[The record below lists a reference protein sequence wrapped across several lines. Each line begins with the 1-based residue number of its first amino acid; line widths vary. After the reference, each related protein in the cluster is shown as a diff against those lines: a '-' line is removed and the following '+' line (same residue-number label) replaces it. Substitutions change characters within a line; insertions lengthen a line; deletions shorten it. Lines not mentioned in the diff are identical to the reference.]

1 MIYYY
6 GTELSPN
13 QIETA
18 EGFLICKNVP
28 IARTGMQEYT
38 ARDLMLDGDPERM
51 IKVNRYEADVF
62 EPAALAS
69 FEGKPVT
76 DGHPPEEVEPANFAS
91 YAKGHIQ
98 RVRREGDFM
107 VADLYINDPILINDV
122 RNGIKREVSCGY
134 ICEYTVCGDGYK
146 QSKIRGNHVAVVP
159 RGRAGH
165 EVAIK
170 DESPVKGGDI
180 MGKLTKELLKV
191 FGAATKDASSEEIE
205 KMAATTAAVLDAAPA
220 ETAPEAEPTATVA
233 SVSERLSASERPQ
246 GGRESQDA
254 QDVMVERAPKGDDL
268 GTKLDELLAMVREL
282 AKKNDR
288 EEKMDRKLTDES
300 DLDEMIEKLSGGE
313 EIEKE
318 DAVTIPAE
326 EMEDACRN
334 MDAVEILRRVR
345 PAVAAIKDKND
356 RARVTDALI
365 SSIRGNDVEAI
376 LSATKDA
383 AMKNANSNNPQK
395 AVEEQQ
401 KLYNSR
407 NPHKKDQ

>member
-51 IKVNRYEADVF
+51 IKVNRYETDVF
-62 EPAALAS
+62 EPAAMAS

-134 ICEYTVCGDGYK
+134 ICEYTADGDGYK

-220 ETAPEAEPTATVA
+220 ETAPEAEPTA
-233 SVSERLSASERPQ
+233 
-246 GGRESQDA
+246 
-254 QDVMVERAPKGDDL
+254 DVMVERAPKGDDL

-313 EIEKE
+313 QIEKE

-383 AMKNANSNNPQK
+383 AMKNANSYNPQK

-407 NPHKKDQ
+407 NPHKKEQ

>member
-6 GTELSPN
+6 GTEISPN

-51 IKVNRYEADVF
+51 IKVNRYETDVF

-107 VADLYINDPILINDV
+107 VADLYINDLILINDV

-134 ICEYTVCGDGYK
+134 ICEYTADGDGYK

-180 MGKLTKELLKV
+180 MGKFTKELLKV

-220 ETAPEAEPTATVA
+220 EKAPEAEPTAN
-233 SVSERLSASERPQ
+233 
-246 GGRESQDA
+246 DA

-268 GTKLDELLAMVREL
+268 GTKMDELLSLMHEL
-282 AKKNDR
+282 VKKNDR
-288 EEKMDRKLTDES
+288 EEKMNRKLTDES

-313 EIEKE
+313 QIEKE

-376 LSATKDA
+376 LSATKDT
-383 AMKNANSNNPQK
+383 AMKNANSYNPQK

>member
-6 GTELSPN
+6 GTEISPN

-51 IKVNRYEADVF
+51 IKVNRYETDVF

-134 ICEYTVCGDGYK
+134 ICEYTADGDGYK

-180 MGKLTKELLKV
+180 MGKFTKELLKV

-220 ETAPEAEPTATVA
+220 EKAPEAEPTAN
-233 SVSERLSASERPQ
+233 
-246 GGRESQDA
+246 DA

-268 GTKLDELLAMVREL
+268 GTKMDELLSLMHEL
-282 AKKNDR
+282 VKKNDR
-288 EEKMDRKLTDES
+288 EEKMNRKLTDES

-313 EIEKE
+313 QIEKE

-383 AMKNANSNNPQK
+383 AMKNANSYNPQK

>member
-6 GTELSPN
+6 GTEISPN

-38 ARDLMLDGDPERM
+38 ARDFMLDGDPERM
-51 IKVNRYEADVF
+51 IKVNRYETDVF

-134 ICEYTVCGDGYK
+134 ICEYTADGDGYK

-180 MGKLTKELLKV
+180 MGKFTKELLKV

-220 ETAPEAEPTATVA
+220 EKAPEAEPTAN
-233 SVSERLSASERPQ
+233 
-246 GGRESQDA
+246 DA

-268 GTKLDELLAMVREL
+268 GTKMDELLSLMHEL
-282 AKKNDR
+282 VKKNDR

-313 EIEKE
+313 QIEKE

-383 AMKNANSNNPQK
+383 AMKNANSYNPQK

>member
-6 GTELSPN
+6 GTEISPN

-134 ICEYTVCGDGYK
+134 ICEYTADGDGYK

-220 ETAPEAEPTATVA
+220 ETAPEAEPTA
-233 SVSERLSASERPQ
+233 
-246 GGRESQDA
+246 
-254 QDVMVERAPKGDDL
+254 DVMVERAPKGDDL

-313 EIEKE
+313 QIEKE

-383 AMKNANSNNPQK
+383 AMKNANSYNPQK

>member
-6 GTELSPN
+6 GTDLSPN

-51 IKVNRYEADVF
+51 IKVNRYETDVF

-134 ICEYTVCGDGYK
+134 ICEYTADGDGYK

-191 FGAATKDASSEEIE
+191 FGAATKDASSEEID

-220 ETAPEAEPTATVA
+220 ETAPEAEPTAN
-233 SVSERLSASERPQ
+233 
-246 GGRESQDA
+246 DA

-268 GTKLDELLAMVREL
+268 GTKLDEAISLLHEL
-282 AKKNDR
+282 VKKETE
-288 EEKMDRKLTDES
+288 EEKKLTDES

-407 NPHKKDQ
+407 NQHKKEQ

>member
-6 GTELSPN
+6 GTEISPN

-28 IARTGMQEYT
+28 IARTGMQEYA

-134 ICEYTVCGDGYK
+134 ICEYTADGDGYK

-191 FGAATKDASSEEIE
+191 FGAATKDASSEEID

-220 ETAPEAEPTATVA
+220 ETAPEAEPTAN
-233 SVSERLSASERPQ
+233 
-246 GGRESQDA
+246 DA

-268 GTKLDELLAMVREL
+268 GTKMDELLSLMHEL
-282 AKKNDR
+282 VKKNDR

-313 EIEKE
+313 QIEKE

-376 LSATKDA
+376 LFATKDA
-383 AMKNANSNNPQK
+383 AMKNANSYNPQK

>member
-62 EPAALAS
+62 EPAAMAS

-134 ICEYTVCGDGYK
+134 ICEYTADGDGYK

-191 FGAATKDASSEEIE
+191 FGAATKDASSEEID

-220 ETAPEAEPTATVA
+220 ETAPEAEPTAN
-233 SVSERLSASERPQ
+233 
-246 GGRESQDA
+246 DA

-376 LSATKDA
+376 LFATKDA
-383 AMKNANSNNPQK
+383 AMKNANSYNPQK

>member
-134 ICEYTVCGDGYK
+134 ICEYTADGDGYK

-191 FGAATKDASSEEIE
+191 FGAATKDASSEEID

-220 ETAPEAEPTATVA
+220 ETAPEAEPTAN
-233 SVSERLSASERPQ
+233 
-246 GGRESQDA
+246 DA

-268 GTKLDELLAMVREL
+268 GTKLDEAISLLHEL
-282 AKKNDR
+282 VKKETE
-288 EEKMDRKLTDES
+288 EEKKLTDES

-313 EIEKE
+313 QIEKE

>member
-6 GTELSPN
+6 GTEISPN

-28 IARTGMQEYT
+28 IARTGMQEYA

-134 ICEYTVCGDGYK
+134 ICEYTADGDGYK

-191 FGAATKDASSEEIE
+191 FGTATKDASSEEID

-220 ETAPEAEPTATVA
+220 EMAPEAEPTA
-233 SVSERLSASERPQ
+233 
-246 GGRESQDA
+246 
-254 QDVMVERAPKGDDL
+254 DVMVERAPKGDDL

-383 AMKNANSNNPQK
+383 AMKNANSYNPQK

>member
-6 GTELSPN
+6 GNEISPN

-51 IKVNRYEADVF
+51 IKVNRYETDVF

-134 ICEYTVCGDGYK
+134 ICEYTADGDGYK

-191 FGAATKDASSEEIE
+191 FGAATKDASSEEID

-220 ETAPEAEPTATVA
+220 ETAPEAEPTAN
-233 SVSERLSASERPQ
+233 
-246 GGRESQDA
+246 DA

-268 GTKLDELLAMVREL
+268 GTKMDELLSLMHEL
-282 AKKNDR
+282 VKKNDR

-313 EIEKE
+313 QIEKE

-383 AMKNANSNNPQK
+383 AMKNANSYNPQK

-407 NPHKKDQ
+407 NPHKKEQ

>member
-6 GTELSPN
+6 GTEISPN

-28 IARTGMQEYT
+28 IARTGMQEYA

-51 IKVNRYEADVF
+51 IKVNRYETDVF

-107 VADLYINDPILINDV
+107 VADLYINDPVLINDV

-134 ICEYTVCGDGYK
+134 ICEYTADGDGYK

-170 DESPVKGGDI
+170 DESPVKGGDN
-180 MGKLTKELLKV
+180 MGKFTKELLKV
-191 FGAATKDASSEEIE
+191 FGGCTKDASIEEID
-205 KMAATTAAVLDAAPA
+205 KMAATAAAVLDAAPA
-220 ETAPEAEPTATVA
+220 ETAPEAEPTAN
-233 SVSERLSASERPQ
+233 
-246 GGRESQDA
+246 DA

-268 GTKLDELLAMVREL
+268 GTKMDELLSLMHEL
-282 AKKNDR
+282 VKKNDR

-313 EIEKE
+313 QIEKE

-365 SSIRGNDVEAI
+365 SSICGNDVEAV

-407 NPHKKDQ
+407 NPHKKEQ

>member
-6 GTELSPN
+6 GTEISPN

-51 IKVNRYEADVF
+51 IKVNRYETDVF
-62 EPAALAS
+62 EPAVLAS

-134 ICEYTVCGDGYK
+134 ICEYTADGDGYK

-220 ETAPEAEPTATVA
+220 ETAPEAEPTAN
-233 SVSERLSASERPQ
+233 
-246 GGRESQDA
+246 DA

-268 GTKLDELLAMVREL
+268 GTKMDELLSLMHEL
-282 AKKNDR
+282 VKKNDR

-313 EIEKE
+313 QIEKE

-383 AMKNANSNNPQK
+383 AMKNANSYNPQK

>member
-6 GTELSPN
+6 GTEISPN

-51 IKVNRYEADVF
+51 IKVNRYETDVF

-134 ICEYTVCGDGYK
+134 ICEYTADGDGYK

-220 ETAPEAEPTATVA
+220 ETAPEAEPTAN
-233 SVSERLSASERPQ
+233 
-246 GGRESQDA
+246 DA

-268 GTKLDELLAMVREL
+268 GTKMDELLSLMHEL
-282 AKKNDR
+282 VKKNDR

-313 EIEKE
+313 QIEKE

-383 AMKNANSNNPQK
+383 AMKNANSYNPQK

>member
-28 IARTGMQEYT
+28 IARTGMQEYA

-134 ICEYTVCGDGYK
+134 ICEYTADGDGYK

-191 FGAATKDASSEEIE
+191 FGAATKDASSEEID

-220 ETAPEAEPTATVA
+220 ETAPEVEPTAN
-233 SVSERLSASERPQ
+233 
-246 GGRESQDA
+246 DA

-268 GTKLDELLAMVREL
+268 GTKMDELLSLMHEL
-282 AKKNDR
+282 VKKNDR

-313 EIEKE
+313 QIEKE

-383 AMKNANSNNPQK
+383 AMKNANSYNPQK

>member
-6 GTELSPN
+6 GNEISPN

-51 IKVNRYEADVF
+51 IKVNRYETDVF

-107 VADLYINDPILINDV
+107 VADLYINDPVLINDV

-134 ICEYTVCGDGYK
+134 ICEYTADGDGYK

-170 DESPVKGGDI
+170 DESPVKGGDN
-180 MGKLTKELLKV
+180 MGKFTKELLKV
-191 FGAATKDASSEEIE
+191 FGGCTKDASIEEID
-205 KMAATTAAVLDAAPA
+205 KMAATAAAVLDAAPA
-220 ETAPEAEPTATVA
+220 ETAPEAEPTAN
-233 SVSERLSASERPQ
+233 
-246 GGRESQDA
+246 DA

-268 GTKLDELLAMVREL
+268 GTKMDELLSLMHEL
-282 AKKNDR
+282 VKKNDR

-313 EIEKE
+313 QIEKE

-365 SSIRGNDVEAI
+365 SSICGNDVEAV

-407 NPHKKDQ
+407 NPHKKEQ

>member
-51 IKVNRYEADVF
+51 IKVNRYETDVF

-134 ICEYTVCGDGYK
+134 ICEYTADGDGYK

-191 FGAATKDASSEEIE
+191 FGAATKDASSEEID

-220 ETAPEAEPTATVA
+220 ETAPEAEPTAN
-233 SVSERLSASERPQ
+233 
-246 GGRESQDA
+246 DA

-268 GTKLDELLAMVREL
+268 GTKLDEAISLLHEL
-282 AKKNDR
+282 VKKETE
-288 EEKMDRKLTDES
+288 EEKKLTDES

-407 NPHKKDQ
+407 NPHKKEQ